1 MSCDGA
7 GEGRF
12 MCNRTLGVGE
22 RILNEDWITL
32 RINAEKLEVKE
43 REKPSLS

>member
-22 RILNEDWITL
+22 RILNEKKKEDWITL
-32 RINAEKLEVKE
+32 RINA
-43 REKPSLS
+43 